1 MNNFVPL
8 PIKTP
13 AACTKKTDGGGIN
26 KMRYFPSELATS
38 ASYCARVM
46 SQW

>member
-13 AACTKKTDGGGIN
+13 AACTKKTDGGGF

-38 ASYCARVM
+38 ASYCAHVM

>member
-13 AACTKKTDGGGIN
+13 AACTKKTDGGGF
-26 KMRYFPSELATS
+26 KMRYFPSGLATS